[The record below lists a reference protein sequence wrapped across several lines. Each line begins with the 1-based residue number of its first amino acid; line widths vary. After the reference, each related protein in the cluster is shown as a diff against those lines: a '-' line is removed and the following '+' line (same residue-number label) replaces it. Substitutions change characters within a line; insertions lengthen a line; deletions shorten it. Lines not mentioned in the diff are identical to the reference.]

1 MMSNTMLN
9 TGSGD
14 ETVAAYFRRPV
25 VLLAVIAALTFLIYQ
40 STLSF
45 GFVWDDHVQVE
56 SNPLILSW
64 KTLPRAFQSNLW
76 YQVTPEGSYYR
87 PFFMVWSVLN
97 HSLFGLQPWGW
108 HLTNV
113 LLHLIATCLLFVL
126 LRRLKVEYWTAA
138 IATLLFGVHPVHI
151 EPVAWISAGSDILAT
166 ILYILTFLAF
176 LKARQNHGRQK
187 LLWMAGSWVVFACAL
202 LTKEMGLTFPVIL
215 ALYLLLVPEK
225 NSQASLY
232 LRARTAVVASLP
244 YAAVN
249 VLYLAQ
255 RVHVLHGISH
265 SYKDYGLLTTL
276 RTLPVVVL
284 TYLRIL
290 IFPKGLNGF
299 YHVPYVQNLSFTRFI
314 LPVVA
319 LAALAVLIAWWSR
332 RERDPLIA
340 FFGLWIPV
348 CLIPALYL
356 PTFMPGDFVR
366 DRYVYLPSIGF
377 AFLLAKAVR
386 QLPLGTIRW
395 EVPLYQAGAVALLL
409 AGFTA
414 GVLTQQ
420 LYWADDLL
428 VFYRGYTVSPQNVNA
443 VKYLAANLNWRG
455 DPLAALPLLQQA
467 IRDYPDDA
475 FAHWTLALVNS
486 ELHRDQQAN
495 QELATAV
502 SIAPQYYKQTPDGL
516 TNWGIALAT
525 LHQYDQAERC
535 LRQAV
540 AIEPNANAPLLYLG
554 LVLLRTNRPEEA
566 ATYLHRAA
574 SIYPN
579 GYNIHFALGMLA
591 QMRGDSTQAQEPYLV
606 ELQAHPDNRY
616 AKMSLSALTTN
627 H

>member
-1 MMSNTMLN
+1 MLN

-14 ETVAAYFRRPV
+14 ETVAAYFKRPV

-138 IATLLFGVHPVHI
+138 IATLLFALHPVHI
-151 EPVAWISAGSDILAT
+151 EPVAWISAGSDTLAT

-187 LLWMAGSWVVFACAL
+187 LLWMAGSWLVFACAL

-225 NSQASLY
+225 NGEGSLY
-232 LRARTAVVASLP
+232 LRAGRAIVASLP

-319 LAALAVLIAWWSR
+319 LAALTVLIAWWSR

-386 QLPLGTIRW
+386 QLPLGRIRW

-455 DPLAALPLLQQA
+455 DPVAALPLLQQA

-540 AIEPNANAPLLYLG
+540 SIEPNANAPLLYLG

-591 QMRGDSTQAQEPYLV
+591 QMRGDSAQAQEQYLV